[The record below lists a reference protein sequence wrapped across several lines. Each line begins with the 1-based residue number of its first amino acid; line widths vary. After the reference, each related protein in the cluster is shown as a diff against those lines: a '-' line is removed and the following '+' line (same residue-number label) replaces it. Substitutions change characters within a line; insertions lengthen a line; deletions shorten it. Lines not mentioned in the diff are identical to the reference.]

1 MLAAGVSRWLV
12 AQNATPQRFMYIFG
26 TIPMPTFYDRF
37 VECAERWPQ
46 NVALEIQRRNSTES
60 YTYSAARRMAGSV
73 GRWLRENGIQ
83 PRARIAILAD
93 NHPRWVTTYLGII
106 AAGCTAVPLD
116 TAFHADQIAKLLKD
130 SGSELLFCDLKH
142 VGIAQQAVA
151 ELNVDIVLTQA
162 SVNSSSAG
170 EGARATRADLDSIFA
185 AGPQSFKPAN
195 VETDSVAALLYTSGT
210 TADPKG
216 VMLTHANLLGEIK
229 AVFAWIEIG
238 PKDAVLGVLPLFHVL
253 SQMANLLLPLVKGA
267 RVVHLETLNTTELLR
282 ALQER
287 DITAFAVVPQF
298 FYLIHERIFKE
309 VSQRGKVARSVLRA
323 LMNLNRALRAVGI
336 NAGRTFFGK
345 LHATFGQRMRYLIT
359 GGSRFDPLI
368 ARDFYALGID
378 VLQAYGLTETTGA
391 AFANK
396 PTNNV
401 IDSVGPPLPG
411 VEAKIVDPQ
420 PQEEGPA
427 VGEIAIRGAIV
438 MKGYWNR
445 QDATAAVL
453 KDGWLLTGDLGH
465 FDAQGNLFI
474 TGRKKEV
481 IVLSNGKNVYPEE
494 IESHYLKSPYIKEIC
509 VLGLEARPGD
519 PTSERLHGVAVP
531 NFELL
536 KQRRIVNAKEVIR
549 FDIESLSS
557 QLDSMQRIELL
568 VALEKELGGDVEE
581 SRISEIYS
589 VRELVDVVRESAAS
603 GKRVGPRAQFAGWKA
618 VLEEEPSDQE
628 VLALADPRPIA
639 EHFWYGMS
647 RLAQMIARDRFELQV
662 AGLERIPQRGP
673 VILCSNHQS
682 FLDPAILGSLLPWEV
697 FRNTFSV
704 GTSEIFGSGLMRI
717 LAGWLRVVVV
727 DPDANLI
734 PAMRAGAFGLRHG
747 RALILYPEGERSI
760 DGKPKSF
767 KKGAAILSV
776 HTHAPLVPI
785 AIAGFHEAWPRG
797 KRFQGF
803 APLKMKFGDPI
814 YPPAETEAS
823 EAAYDRLTT
832 ELRERVLRRWEEL
845 REGTAETTAIA
856 TAAD

>member
-1 MLAAGVSRWLV
+1 MRAAGVSRRLV

-46 NVALEIQRRNSTES
+46 NVALEIQRRNGTES
-60 YTYSAARRMAGSV
+60 YTYSEARRMAESV

-83 PRARIAILAD
+83 PGARVAILAE

-106 AAGCTAVPLD
+106 SAGCTAVPLD
-116 TAFHADQIAKLLKD
+116 TAFHADQIAKLLKN

-151 ELNVDIVLTQA
+151 DLKIEVVVTQPPG
-162 SVNSSSAG
+162 NSSSFAG
-170 EGARATRADLDSIFA
+170 EGTRATRADLDSIFA
-185 AGPQSFKPAN
+185 AGPQSFKPTS
-195 VETDSVAALLYTSGT
+195 VSEDSIAALLYTSGT

-287 DITAFAVVPQF
+287 EITAFAVVPQF

-309 VSQRGKVARSVLRA
+309 VSQRGKVAQAMLRV
-323 LMNLNRALRAVGI
+323 LMNINRALRAVGI
-336 NAGRTFFGK
+336 NAGRAFFGK
-345 LHATFGQRMRYLIT
+345 LYATFGQSMRYLIT
-359 GGSRFDPLI
+359 GGSRFDPQI

-401 IDSVGPPLPG
+401 IGSV
-411 VEAKIVDPQ
+411 EPQ

-494 IESHYLKSPYIKEIC
+494 IESHYLKS
-509 VLGLEARPGD
+509 
-519 PTSERLHGVAVP
+519 
-531 NFELL
+531 
-536 KQRRIVNAKEVIR
+536 
-549 FDIESLSS
+549 
-557 QLDSMQRIELL
+557 
-568 VALEKELGGDVEE
+568 
-581 SRISEIYS
+581 
-589 VRELVDVVRESAAS
+589 
-603 GKRVGPRAQFAGWKA
+603 
-618 VLEEEPSDQE
+618 
-628 VLALADPRPIA
+628 
-639 EHFWYGMS
+639 
-647 RLAQMIARDRFELQV
+647 
-662 AGLERIPQRGP
+662 
-673 VILCSNHQS
+673 
-682 FLDPAILGSLLPWEV
+682 
-697 FRNTFSV
+697 
-704 GTSEIFGSGLMRI
+704 
-717 LAGWLRVVVV
+717 
-727 DPDANLI
+727 
-734 PAMRAGAFGLRHG
+734 
-747 RALILYPEGERSI
+747 
-760 DGKPKSF
+760 
-767 KKGAAILSV
+767 
-776 HTHAPLVPI
+776 
-785 AIAGFHEAWPRG
+785 
-797 KRFQGF
+797 
-803 APLKMKFGDPI
+803 
-814 YPPAETEAS
+814 
-823 EAAYDRLTT
+823 
-832 ELRERVLRRWEEL
+832 
-845 REGTAETTAIA
+845 
-856 TAAD
+856 